1 MGNSLRT
8 CKEKFYGAV
17 HAGLGTWIGAG
28 REDGWDVRGVRE
40 GCREEGRGR
49 ASPKKARKGNG
60 EEAPKLEMPRLE
72 LGGGDGVG
80 AGWL

>member
-17 HAGLGTWIGAG
+17 HAGLRTWVGAG

-40 GCREEGRGR
+40 GWREEGRGR
-49 ASPKKARKGNG
+49 ASPKKVRKGEG
-60 EEAPKLEMPRLE
+60 APRLEAPRLEMPS
-72 LGGGDGVG
+72 LGLGNGSGE
-80 AGWL
+80 WL